1 MIEYAKKYIFRPC
14 TYFYKT
20 NEMKVHIYLALSL
33 DAPLASFTGLIGI
46 ASLPGYSL
54 KIRGMKF

>member
-1 MIEYAKKYIFRPC
+1 
-14 TYFYKT
+14 
-20 NEMKVHIYLALSL
+20 MKVHIYLALSL